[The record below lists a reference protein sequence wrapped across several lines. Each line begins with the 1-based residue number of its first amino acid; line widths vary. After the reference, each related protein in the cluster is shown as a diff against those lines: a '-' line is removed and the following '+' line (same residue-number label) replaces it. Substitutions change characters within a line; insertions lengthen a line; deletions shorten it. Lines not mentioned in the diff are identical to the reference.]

1 MKTASTRRGLWLILS
16 VSAAACLLYGIS
28 GGLRANYGVMLGT
41 IAKNSGL
48 DYASVSFV
56 LAIGQLTV
64 GIVQPLFG
72 ALALKKS
79 NSFVLALGAVMM
91 AAGLLAVPL
100 CHSAV
105 SLTLMLGIVLSGGT
119 GAMAFGIIMGAIT
132 PAIGEKAAA
141 IASGFV
147 SASVGIG
154 GTVLSPVIQQLTA
167 RFGLRLM
174 MLILCAPIAVL
185 FFISLGLGGSEA
197 RYGGGEE
204 ENCISVVRTFREAI
218 TDKSYLFIFLAF
230 FTCGYHMSIIETH
243 LYSQYVSYGF
253 DDALV
258 AFAISV
264 YGIGAMAG
272 CILTGF
278 LDSRFK
284 NKYVLAGT
292 YWSRL
297 LIASALI
304 FLPKSI
310 PQVYA
315 TAFLLGC
322 SGNATVPPTSGLITK
337 LYGSKKLGILFGTAF
352 LVHQVGAFAS
362 GWLGGILVKGTG
374 GYNLLWISSMILS
387 LTAGALAVR
396 VREK

>member
-1 MKTASTRRGLWLILS
+1 MNSENKYKNLWLILS
-16 VSAAACLLYGIS
+16 VSVAACLLYGIS
-28 GGLRANYGVMLGT
+28 GGLRANYGVMLNA
-41 IAKNSGL
+41 IANNSGL

-72 ALALKKS
+72 ALALKQS
-79 NSFVLALGAVMM
+79 NSFVLAVGAVMI
-91 AAGLLAVPL
+91 AVGLLGIPL
-100 CHSAV
+100 CHSIL
-105 SLTLMLGIVLSGGT
+105 SLTLMLGIILSGGT

-132 PAIGEKAAA
+132 PTIGERTAA
-141 IASGFV
+141 IVSGFV

-154 GTVLSPVIQQLTA
+154 GTILSPVMQQLTA
-167 RFGLRLM
+167 RFGLRAM
-174 MLILCAPIAVL
+174 MLILCAPVAVF
-185 FFISLGLGGSEA
+185 FFISLGLGKSEA
-197 RYGGGEE
+197 RNIGETE
-204 ENCISVVRTFREAI
+204 ENISVLHTFCKAI
-218 TDKSYLFIFLAF
+218 TDKSSLFIFLAF
-230 FTCGYHMSIIETH
+230 FTCGYYMSIIETH

-253 DDALV
+253 DDALA

-272 CILTGF
+272 CIFTGF

-310 PQVYA
+310 PHVYV

-322 SGNATVPPTSGLITK
+322 SGNATVPPTTGLITK
-337 LYGSKKLGILFGTAF
+337 LYGSKKLGVLFGTAF
-352 LVHQVGAFAS
+352 LVHQIGAFAS
-362 GWLGGILVKGTG
+362 GWLGGILVKSTG

-387 LTAGALAVR
+387 LIAGALVVQ
-396 VREK
+396 VRENR